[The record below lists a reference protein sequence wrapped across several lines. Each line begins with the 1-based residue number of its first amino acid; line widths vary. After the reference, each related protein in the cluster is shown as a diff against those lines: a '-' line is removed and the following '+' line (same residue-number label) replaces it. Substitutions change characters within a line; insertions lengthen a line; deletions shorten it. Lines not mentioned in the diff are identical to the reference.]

1 MQPSR
6 TQFLL
11 SAIPFVAT
19 LLAPTPL
26 SAQEVIDLTP
36 RDRHLAPTFEEVF
49 RVGVLDGEPWEMFA
63 TIPRVAFDARGNL
76 YVFDRGPSSSSP
88 DLRVV
93 IFDRSG
99 AFVREFGSVGDGPG
113 EFRQPR
119 NYAVFRDGTVVVG
132 DIGHKA
138 YQLFDPTGEFLRMVR
153 MGRTETSR
161 RVGDVVVTLQVVRA
175 IQPDPRGGA
184 VYTLE
189 AAEAADSAA
198 REGPAPAVRTIAQH
212 RLDGED
218 VETSTAVRAWRPPR
232 GEAKSSV
239 NVAGPDDVS
248 DIIPRELRRTLDAG
262 ASAFRNP
269 PIFAPTVRMALLPDG
284 GIVYS
289 DSTAYA
295 LKITGPGGGPAVR
308 TITRPFHPQPVTP
321 GIEEEYR
328 RKRDER
334 DSKPDGPAGSVRI
347 RLQPESFY
355 PVIPVIRRVRTTWGG
370 RIWVMRQGDELLED
384 GPIDVL
390 TADGEYIGT
399 YPIGATKMPDA
410 FGPDGLAAF
419 IELDEFDVARVVVR
433 RVGTRGLEA
442 PSPGWR
448 PAGLLEPA
456 RHSQLATHIPH

>member
-1 MQPSR
+1 MRSPR
-6 TQFLL
+6 TPLPLSATLL
-11 SAIPFVAT
+11 SAA

-26 SAQEVIDLTP
+26 PAQEVINLPPGDH
-36 RDRHLAPTFEEVF
+36 HLDPVFQEVF

-63 TIPRVAFDARGNL
+63 TIPRVAFDAQGNL
-76 YVFDRGPSSSSP
+76 YVFDRGPGSSSG

-119 NYAVFRDGTVVVG
+119 SYAVWRDGTVVVG
-132 DIGHKA
+132 DLGHKA

-161 RVGDVVVTLQVVRA
+161 RVGDVTVTLQVVRA
-175 IQPDPRGGA
+175 IQPDPRGAA

-189 AAEAADSAA
+189 YAETTDSTA
-198 REGPAPAVRTIAQH
+198 REGSAPAFRTIAQH

-218 VETSTAVRAWRPPR
+218 VETSTAVRAWHPPR
-232 GEAKSSV
+232 GDAKSSV
-239 NVAGPDDVS
+239 NVSGPDDVS
-248 DIIPRELRRTLDAG
+248 DIIPRELRRSLDAS
-262 ASAFRNP
+262 ANAFRNP
-269 PIFAPTVRMALLPDG
+269 PIFEPAVRMALLPDG

-295 LKITGPGGGPAVR
+295 LKITGPGGGPTVR

-321 GIEEEYR
+321 RIEEEYR

-334 DSKPDGPAGSVRI
+334 DSQPNAPAGGISI
-347 RLQPESFY
+347 TLQPESFY
-355 PVIPVIRRVRTTWGG
+355 PVIPVIRRVRATWDG

-390 TADGEYIGT
+390 TGDGEYIGT
-399 YPIGATKMPDA
+399 YRTGATKMPDA
-410 FGPDGLAAF
+410 FGPDRLAAF
-419 IELDEFDVARVVVR
+419 IELDEYDVARVVVR
-433 RVGTRGLEA
+433 RVG
-442 PSPGWR
+442 PP
-448 PAGLLEPA
+448 
-456 RHSQLATHIPH
+456 

>member
-1 MQPSR
+1 MQLSR
-6 TQFLL
+6 TPPPLSITLL
-11 SAIPFVAT
+11 TAA

-26 SAQEVIDLTP
+26 FPQQVTQLPS
-36 RDRHLAPTFEEVF
+36 RDHPLDPVFQEVF

-76 YVFDRGPSSSSP
+76 YVFDRAPGSSSA

-93 IFDRSG
+93 IFDPSG

-119 NYAVFRDGTVVVG
+119 SYAVLRDGTVVVG
-132 DIGHKA
+132 DIGHEA
-138 YQLFDPTGEFLRMVR
+138 YQLFDPTGEFLRLVR
-153 MGRTETSR
+153 MARTETSR
-161 RVGDVVVTLQVVRA
+161 RVGDVTVTLQVVRA

-189 AAEAADSAA
+189 DAETTDSTAGE
-198 REGPAPAVRTIAQH
+198 RLAPAFRTIARH

-218 VETSTAVRAWRPPR
+218 VETSAAVRAWHPPR
-232 GEAKSSV
+232 GDTESSV
-239 NVAGPDDVS
+239 SVSGSDDTR
-248 DIIPRELRRTLDAG
+248 DIISRQLRSTLDAG

-269 PIFAPTVRMALLPDG
+269 PIFEPAVRMALLPDG

-295 LKITGPGGGPAVR
+295 LKITGPGGGPTVR

-321 GIEEEYR
+321 QIEEEYR

-334 DSKPDGPAGSVRI
+334 EPDVPAGRI
-347 RLQPESFY
+347 SITLQRESFY
-355 PVIPVIRRVRTTWGG
+355 PVIPVIRRVRATWEG

-390 TADGEYIGT
+390 TADGEYVGT
-399 YPIGATKMPDA
+399 YRTGATKMPDA
-410 FGPDGLAAF
+410 FGPDGLIAF
-419 IELDEFDVARVVVR
+419 IELDEFDVASVVVR
-433 RVGTRGLEA
+433 RVD
-442 PSPGWR
+442 PP
-448 PAGLLEPA
+448 
-456 RHSQLATHIPH
+456 